1 MLRTTPPPTM
11 RFLALHAHRTLP
23 GRAPAPLAA
32 FQDDTDYYALRFEG
46 VERLYGPGTLA
57 NLAGSHVCVVGLGGV
72 GSWAVEALAR
82 SGVGSLTLMDPDE
95 VCISNTNRQTN
106 ALRGT
111 VGRSKAKVL
120 AEQLGRK
127 RGPPRFGH
135 SSADQAAPAPER
147 VPGADEARPA
157 WANQPLG
164 PYNNAG
170 QPHIGLVFDLGGACG
185 GDQPR
190 LLRARARGVVHAGRG
205 PRRAR
210 RRGVRR
216 SGGTASCGRR
226 RRAGWLCRARRN

>member
-1 MLRTTPPPTM
+1 MLLSAAVRMPGDDAKTTNLTTERRKDGVRSANKSRARARAVQEQARVAGVRSVSYERSFSRPFYMPLALTQTRRDVVVLRTTPPPTM

-135 SSADQAAPAPER
+135 SSAEQAAPAPER
-147 VPGADEARPA
+147 VPGADEGRPA
-157 WANQPLG
+157 
-164 PYNNAG
+164 
-170 QPHIGLVFDLGGACG
+170 
-185 GDQPR
+185 
-190 LLRARARGVVHAGRG
+190 
-205 PRRAR
+205 
-210 RRGVRR
+210 
-216 SGGTASCGRR
+216 
-226 RRAGWLCRARRN
+226 

>member
-1 MLRTTPPPTM
+1 M
-11 RFLALHAHRTLP
+11 RFLALHAHHTLP
-23 GRAPAPLAA
+23 GRTPAPLAA

-120 AEQLGRK
+120 AERSVGNEAHQDSARAAPSRLHQRRRGCPGRH
-127 RGPPRFGH
+127 RGPASLGQ
-135 SSADQAAPAPER
+135 SA
-147 VPGADEARPA
+147 A
-157 WANQPLG
+157 WAVLMLASRTG
-164 PYNNAG
+164 
-170 QPHIGLVFDLGGACG
+170 HIGLVFDLGGACG

-190 LLRARARGVVHAGRG
+190 LPRARARGVVHAGRG
-205 PRRAR
+205 SCRAR

-216 SGGTASCGRR
+216 GGGTAGGGRR
-226 RRAGWLCRARRN
+226 GRAGRLCRARRN